1 MKNKSNEQAPAGAIT
16 RAPDDCPSP
25 QRRKTFKLMAC
36 AALAATAG
44 IRPSF
49 ADGDGPQVGDL
60 LVRDGDESKT
70 PLTSAD
76 VKLEK
81 KQLIVY
87 PLDPKSMTVRDGSRL
102 NRIIVIKLDP
112 TQMDDKTAPLAADG
126 IIAFSA
132 VCVHQNCD
140 VNGWLPKEKEFLC
153 VCHFSKYSPL
163 RHGEVTGGPA
173 PRPLPMIPVK
183 LDGDKLVI
191 AGEFNAAPGG
201 APQA

>member
-1 MKNKSNEQAPAGAIT
+1 MKSKSNETDHRGASEGAT
-16 RAPDDCPSP
+16 DACTSP

-36 AALAATAG
+36 AALVATTG
-44 IRPSF
+44 IRP
-49 ADGDGPQVGDL
+49 AAAEEDGPKVGDL

-70 PLTSAD
+70 PLTGAD

-87 PLDPKSMTVRDGSRL
+87 PADPTTMKVKDGSRL
-102 NRIIVIKLDP
+102 NRIVVIKLDP
-112 TQMDDKTAPLAADG
+112 QQMDAETAARAADG

-132 VCVHQNCD
+132 VCVHQSCD
-140 VNGWLPKEKEFLC
+140 VNGWLPAQKEFLC
-153 VCHFSKYSPL
+153 VCHFSRYSPL
-163 RHGEVTGGPA
+163 RHGEVTAGPA

-183 LDGDKLVI
+183 LEGDRLVI
-191 AGEFNAAPGG
+191 AGDFSAPPGG

>member
-1 MKNKSNEQAPAGAIT
+1 MKSKSNETDHRGASEGAT
-16 RAPDDCPSP
+16 DACTSP

-36 AALAATAG
+36 AALVATTG
-44 IRPSF
+44 IRP
-49 ADGDGPQVGDL
+49 AAAEEDGPKVGDL

-70 PLTSAD
+70 PLTGAD

-87 PLDPKSMTVRDGSRL
+87 PVDAKSMTVRDGSRL
-102 NRIIVIKLDP
+102 NRIIVIRLDP
-112 TQMDDKTAPLAADG
+112 AQLDPETAAVAVDG
-126 IIAFSA
+126 IVAFSA
-132 VCVHQNCD
+132 VCVHQSCD

-153 VCHFSKYSPL
+153 VCHFSRYSPY
-163 RHGEVTGGPA
+163 RHGTVTAGPA
-173 PRPLPMIPVK
+173 PRPLPMIPIK